1 MSIPIRLA
9 ADIGGTFTDVV
20 LESEA
25 GFQSTKVLTT
35 LNQPEIGVMQG
46 IDELLRLS
54 NIEPGQITHVIHGTT
69 LGTNTVIER
78 KGAKTAFLTTEGF
91 RDILEMGYEK
101 RYDHYDIY
109 LEKPPPLVPRKY
121 RLPVRERISAEGKVL
136 VELDHNQ
143 VLQTIRFLKEE
154 EIEAVAVGFLHAY
167 AHPIHEQKVR
177 DLILSELPGLSVC
190 LSSEVCPEMREYDR
204 FSTTCANA
212 YIRPLVSGYL
222 ERLEKLFAEAGFG
235 CSIHLMMSG
244 GGWTNLQTASKFP
257 IRLLESG
264 PAGGA
269 IMAAGVARECELDE
283 VLSLDMG
290 GTTAKICLIRDGV
303 PESSRSFETARVYRD
318 QKGSGLPLRVPVIE
332 LVEIGAGGG
341 SIARVDAMNR
351 IRVGPRSAGSEP
363 GPASYGLGGGE
374 PTVTDANL
382 LLGNLNPEYFGGGKI
397 TLNLDLAEKAVSQKV
412 AGMLELDKH
421 WASLGILETVDENMA
436 NAAKV
441 HAVERG
447 RVLNRHAMIAFGGGA
462 PLHACRIAR
471 KLGIDRVIIPKGA
484 GVGSALGFLRA
495 PMSFE
500 VVRSFKTQFSHFEL
514 EQVNRILEEMSR
526 EAHSMN
532 LQQNAGSEETVEERK
547 VDVRYLGQGHELTIP
562 INPGKLSTK
571 DVEELREKFE
581 ELYHQIYGLN
591 LPEMEVEAISWSVTV
606 KSPEAT
612 TIQKNSEGMDQTV
625 PEAIGLREVFDT
637 NLERVEQAKVYNRSD
652 LCAGQSIHGLCVIQ
666 EPETTVIVPQ
676 GFMGWMNPMGHII
689 LEDQN
694 KKSID
699 V

>member
-54 NIEPGQITHVIHGTT
+54 NIEPAQITHVIHGTT

-167 AHPIHEQKVR
+167 AHPVHEQKVR

-397 TLNLDLAEKAVSQKV
+397 TLNLDLAEKAVNQKV

-471 KLGIDRVIIPKGA
+471 KLGIERVIIPKGA

-532 LQQNAGSEETVEERK
+532 LHQNAGSEETVEERK

-676 GFMGWMNPMGHII
+676 GFMGWMNPLGHII

>member
-167 AHPIHEQKVR
+167 AHPVHEQKVR

-397 TLNLDLAEKAVSQKV
+397 TLNLDLAEKAVNQKV

-612 TIQKNSEGMDQTV
+612 TSQTNSEGMDQTE
-625 PEAIGLREVFDT
+625 PEPIGLREVFDT

-676 GFMGWMNPMGHII
+676 GFMGWMNPLGHII

>member
-143 VLQTIRFLKEE
+143 VLQTIRFLKQE

-167 AHPIHEQKVR
+167 AHPVHEQKVR

-397 TLNLDLAEKAVSQKV
+397 TLNLDLAEKAVTQKV

-471 KLGIDRVIIPKGA
+471 KLGIERVIIPKGA
-484 GVGSALGFLRA
+484 GVGSAIGFLRA

-612 TIQKNSEGMDQTV
+612 TSQTNSEGMDQTESE
-625 PEAIGLREVFDT
+625 PIGLREVFDT

-676 GFMGWMNPMGHII
+676 GFMGWMNPLGHII

>member
-46 IDELLRLS
+46 IEELLRLS

-136 VELDHNQ
+136 VELDQNQ
-143 VLQTIRFLKEE
+143 VLQTIRFLKQE

-167 AHPIHEQKVR
+167 AHPVHEQKVR

-412 AGMLELDKH
+412 AGILELDKH

-532 LQQNAGSEETVEERK
+532 LQQNAESEETVEERK

-581 ELYHQIYGLN
+581 ELYHQIYGLS

-612 TIQKNSEGMDQTV
+612 TSQKNSEGMDQTV

-676 GFMGWMNPMGHII
+676 GFIGWMNPLGHII

>member
-20 LESEA
+20 LESES

-46 IDELLRLS
+46 IDDLLRLS

-101 RYDHYDIY
+101 RFDHYDIY

-121 RLPVRERISAEGKVL
+121 RLPVRERISSEGKVL

-143 VLQTIRFLKEE
+143 VLQTIRFLKQE

-167 AHPIHEQKVR
+167 AHPVHEQKVR

-341 SIARVDAMNR
+341 SIARVDAMKR

-363 GPASYGLGGGE
+363 GPVSYDLGGGD

-397 TLNLDLAEKAVSQKV
+397 TLNLDLAEKAVNQKV

-471 KLGIDRVIIPKGA
+471 KLGIERVIIPKGA

-562 INPGKLSTK
+562 INPGKLSRK

-606 KSPEAT
+606 KSTEAT

-625 PEAIGLREVFDT
+625 PESIGLRDVFDT

-652 LCAGQSIHGLCVIQ
+652 LCAGQSIHGLCVIH
-666 EPETTVIVPQ
+666 EHETTVIVLQ
-676 GFMGWMNPMGHII
+676 GFIGWMNPLGHII

>member
-35 LNQPEIGVMQG
+35 LNQPEKGVMQG
-46 IDELLRLS
+46 IDELLRLL

-136 VELDHNQ
+136 VELDQNQ
-143 VLQTIRFLKEE
+143 VLQTIQFLKEE

-167 AHPIHEQKVR
+167 AHPVHEQKVR

-397 TLNLDLAEKAVSQKV
+397 TLNLDLAEKAVNQKV
-412 AGMLELDKH
+412 AGMLELDKN
-421 WASLGILETVDENMA
+421 WASLGILETVNENMA

-441 HAVERG
+441 YAVERG

-471 KLGIDRVIIPKGA
+471 KLGIERVIIPKGA

-612 TIQKNSEGMDQTV
+612 TIQKNSEGIDQAE
-625 PEAIGLREVFDT
+625 PESIDLREVFDT

-676 GFMGWMNPMGHII
+676 GFMGWMNPLGHII

>member
-167 AHPIHEQKVR
+167 AHPVHEQKVR

-397 TLNLDLAEKAVSQKV
+397 TLNLDLAEKAVFQKV

-514 EQVNRILEEMSR
+514 EQVNRMLEEMSR

-581 ELYHQIYGLN
+581 ELYHQIYGLS

-612 TIQKNSEGMDQTV
+612 TSQTNSEGMDQTE
-625 PEAIGLREVFDT
+625 PEPIGLREVFDT

-652 LCAGQSIHGLCVIQ
+652 LCPGQSIHGLCVIQ

-676 GFMGWMNPMGHII
+676 GFIGWMNPLGHII

>member
-35 LNQPEIGVMQG
+35 LNQPEKGVMQG
-46 IDELLRLS
+46 IDELLSMS

-136 VELDHNQ
+136 VELDQNQ
-143 VLQTIRFLKEE
+143 VLQTIRFLKQE
-154 EIEAVAVGFLHAY
+154 EIEAVAIGFLHAY
-167 AHPIHEQKVR
+167 AHPVHEQKVR

-397 TLNLDLAEKAVSQKV
+397 TLNLDLAEKAVSQNV

-471 KLGIDRVIIPKGA
+471 KLGIERVIIPKGA

-532 LQQNAGSEETVEERK
+532 LQQNAGPEQTVEEKK

-562 INPGKLSTK
+562 INPGKLSTN

-612 TIQKNSEGMDQTV
+612 TIHKNSEGMDQTE
-625 PEAIGLREVFDT
+625 PESIGLREVFDT
-637 NLERVEQAKVYNRSD
+637 NQERLEQAKVYNRSD

-676 GFMGWMNPMGHII
+676 GFIGWMNPFGHII

>member
-136 VELDHNQ
+136 VELDQ
-143 VLQTIRFLKEE
+143 IQLLQTIRFLKEE

-167 AHPIHEQKVR
+167 AHPVHEQKVR

-341 SIARVDAMNR
+341 SIARVDAMKR

-397 TLNLDLAEKAVSQKV
+397 TLNLDLAEKAVNQKV

-514 EQVNRILEEMSR
+514 EQVNRILEEMNR

-532 LQQNAGSEETVEERK
+532 LHQNAGPEETVEERK

-571 DVEELREKFE
+571 DVEDLREKFE

-612 TIQKNSEGMDQTV
+612 TSQTNSEGMDQTE
-625 PEAIGLREVFDT
+625 PEPIGLREVFDT

-652 LCAGQSIHGLCVIQ
+652 LCPGQSIHGLCVIQ

-676 GFMGWMNPMGHII
+676 GFMGWMNPLGHII

>member
-121 RLPVRERISAEGKVL
+121 RLPVRERISADGKFL

-143 VLQTIRFLKEE
+143 LLQTIRFLKEE

-167 AHPIHEQKVR
+167 AHPVHEQKVR

>member
-101 RYDHYDIY
+101 RFDHYDIY

-167 AHPIHEQKVR
+167 AHPVHEQKVR

-397 TLNLDLAEKAVSQKV
+397 TLNLDLAEKAVYQKV

>member
-46 IDELLRLS
+46 IEELLRLS

-101 RYDHYDIY
+101 RFDHYDIY

-121 RLPVRERISAEGKVL
+121 RLPVSERISAEGKVL
-136 VELDHNQ
+136 VELDQNQ
-143 VLQTIRFLKEE
+143 LLQTIRFLKEE

-167 AHPIHEQKVR
+167 AHPVHEQKVR

-397 TLNLDLAEKAVSQKV
+397 TLNLDLAEKAVNQKV

-500 VVRSFKTQFSHFEL
+500 VVRSYKTQFSHFEL

-532 LQQNAGSEETVEERK
+532 LHQNAGPEETFEERK

-562 INPGKLSTK
+562 INPWKLSTK

-666 EPETTVIVPQ
+666 EPETTIIVPQ

>member
-143 VLQTIRFLKEE
+143 LLQTIQFLKEE
-154 EIEAVAVGFLHAY
+154 EIEAVAIGFLHAY
-167 AHPIHEQKVR
+167 AHPVHEQKVR

-397 TLNLDLAEKAVSQKV
+397 TLNLDLAEKAVNQKV

-652 LCAGQSIHGLCVIQ
+652 LSAGQSIYGLCVIQ

-676 GFMGWMNPMGHII
+676 GFMGWMNPLGHII

>member
-35 LNQPEIGVMQG
+35 LNQPEKGVMQG

-101 RYDHYDIY
+101 RFDHYDIY

-167 AHPIHEQKVR
+167 AHPVHEQKVR

-341 SIARVDAMNR
+341 SIARVDAMKR

-532 LQQNAGSEETVEERK
+532 LQQNAGSEETFEVRK

-612 TIQKNSEGMDQTV
+612 TIQKSSEGVDQTV
-625 PEAIGLREVFDT
+625 PESIGLREVFDT
-637 NLERVEQAKVYNRSD
+637 NQERLEQAKVYNRSD

-676 GFMGWMNPMGHII
+676 GFMGWMNPLGHII

>member
-46 IDELLRLS
+46 IDELLSLS

-136 VELDHNQ
+136 VELDQNQ
-143 VLQTIRFLKEE
+143 LLQTIRFLKEE

-167 AHPIHEQKVR
+167 AHPVHEQKVR

-397 TLNLDLAEKAVSQKV
+397 TLNLDLAEKAVNQKV

-666 EPETTVIVPQ
+666 EPETTIIVPQ
-676 GFMGWMNPMGHII
+676 DFMGWMNPMGHII